1 MKDFAD
7 TGAVDGRVAAAVVLI
22 GRLQPSRIIMTVRNN
37 VDVQLGRA
45 ELLENINEVEAGIR
59 KGREEDPDN
68 QELGELVQRMG
79 ELGAGIIR

>member
-1 MKDFAD
+1 MSSDHFKLEFEVLGEATQKKVLELFDPVKDD
-7 TGAVDGRVAAAVVLI
+7 LK
-22 GRLQPSRIIMTVRNN
+22 L
-37 VDVQLGRA
+37 

>member
-1 MKDFAD
+1 MEFEILGEATQKKVLELFDPVKDY
-7 TGAVDGRVAAAVVLI
+7 LK
-22 GRLQPSRIIMTVRNN
+22 L
-37 VDVQLGRA
+37 

-59 KGREEDPDN
+59 KGCEEDPDN

>member
-1 MKDFAD
+1 MSSDHFKLEFEVQGEATQKKVLELFDPVKDD
-7 TGAVDGRVAAAVVLI
+7 LK
-22 GRLQPSRIIMTVRNN
+22 
-37 VDVQLGRA
+37 LG
-45 ELLENINEVEAGIR
+45 LLENINEVEAGIR

>member
-1 MKDFAD
+1 MSSDHFKLEFEVLGEATQKKVLELFDPVKDD
-7 TGAVDGRVAAAVVLI
+7 LK
-22 GRLQPSRIIMTVRNN
+22 L
-37 VDVQLGRA
+37 

-59 KGREEDPDN
+59 KGREEDPGN